1 MQISYL
7 NSNLFLFC
15 SYLLDEGKQETA
27 TLTFYSGGEK
37 KTEKEKEENIWRRSL
52 QKLSRILRSLGL
64 ETFAN
69 LRRDSVS
76 DSVNFVSVLALKNL
90 VSEKKYQYRRIWCR
104 FWFWKIQ
111 SLWRKKVS
119 VWVSVKILV
128 LSFRDPYTM
137 EIMTQVLK
145 PFWHYVIFSACMV

>member
-1 MQISYL
+1 MQEKEENIWRRKIV
-7 NSNLFLFC
+7 FLWRRR
-15 SYLLDEGKQETA
+15 KM
-27 TLTFYSGGEK
+27 
-37 KTEKEKEENIWRRSL
+37 EKEKEENIWRGSL

>member
-1 MQISYL
+1 M
-7 NSNLFLFC
+7 
-15 SYLLDEGKQETA
+15 
-27 TLTFYSGGEK
+27 
-37 KTEKEKEENIWRRSL
+37 EKEKEENIWRGSL

-104 FWFWKIQ
+104 FFVLENSV
-111 SLWRKKVS
+111 SLEKKS
-119 VWVSVKILV
+119 LGMGFGQNFGI
-128 LSFRDPYTM
+128 
-137 EIMTQVLK
+137 
-145 PFWHYVIFSACMV
+145 VIP

>member
-1 MQISYL
+1 M
-7 NSNLFLFC
+7 
-15 SYLLDEGKQETA
+15 
-27 TLTFYSGGEK
+27 
-37 KTEKEKEENIWRRSL
+37 EKEKEENIWRRSP
-52 QKLSRILRSLGL
+52 QKMARILRSLGL

-128 LSFRDPYTM
+128 SL
-137 EIMTQVLK
+137 
-145 PFWHYVIFSACMV
+145 FSVREPVRYDFTELVCDLPAKGGGGQWLPH